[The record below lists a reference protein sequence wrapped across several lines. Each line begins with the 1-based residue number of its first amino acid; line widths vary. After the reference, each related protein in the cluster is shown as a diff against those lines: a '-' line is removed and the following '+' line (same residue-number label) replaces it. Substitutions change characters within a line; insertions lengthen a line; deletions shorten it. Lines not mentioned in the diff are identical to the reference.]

1 MSFPSFGIL
10 SINGRQ
16 CLSHLIVTD
25 PEALKLPSW
34 TKVNSFLSVVP
45 FLKRLKAWLS
55 TADCLDGKAATAKH
69 SLFCRPNWNQL
80 LNTHPY
86 FVMFSISRIQKNI
99 FTAFQQMGYRFS
111 QTFVQNL
118 LAKYDPR
125 TRRLT
130 LDNFIVACVQIQR
143 LTSSF
148 RTRDREM
155 KGQATMAYEDF
166 IGLALG
172 AHNWKKAFSWINS
185 LFLLLKIWRES
196 DVF

>member
-55 TADCLDGKAATAKH
+55 TADCLDGKAAAAQTEISCWIH
-69 SLFCRPNWNQL
+69 IPIL
-80 LNTHPY
+80 LC
-86 FVMFSISRIQKNI
+86 FQFLEFDI

-196 DVF
+196 DVFF